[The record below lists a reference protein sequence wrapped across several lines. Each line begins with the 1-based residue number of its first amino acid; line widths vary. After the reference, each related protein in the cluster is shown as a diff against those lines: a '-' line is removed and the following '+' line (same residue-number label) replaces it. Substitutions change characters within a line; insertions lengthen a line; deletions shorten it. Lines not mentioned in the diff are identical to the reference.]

1 MSFVALCSLYV
12 PQIIKFGRWTHLLQ
26 AKM

>member
-1 MSFVALCSLYV
+1 M
-12 PQIIKFGRWTHLLQ
+12 LQ

>member
-1 MSFVALCSLYV
+1 
-12 PQIIKFGRWTHLLQ
+12 LLQ

>member
-1 MSFVALCSLYV
+1 M
-12 PQIIKFGRWTHLLQ
+12 HLLQ